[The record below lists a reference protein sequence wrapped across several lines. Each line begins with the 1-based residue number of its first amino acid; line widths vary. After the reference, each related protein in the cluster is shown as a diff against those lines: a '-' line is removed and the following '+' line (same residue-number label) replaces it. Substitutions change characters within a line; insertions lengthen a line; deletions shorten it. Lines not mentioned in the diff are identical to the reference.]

1 MSIICFGI
9 IKLITL
15 KNTEKLTQ
23 YKQTVAT
30 DSHLI
35 LWRIIWTS
43 SVSRPVGT
51 VECELFYLLDRAC
64 LKRDKKRLR
73 YLDKCG
79 IFSICH
85 HDKSTPSFCSSQT
98 TGTHLEIWNFG
109 FLALHFND
117 NRSPSVIFPE
127 IITQTLL

>member
-30 DSHLI
+30 LSPHLVENN
-35 LWRIIWTS
+35 LDFFCQQTSRNGRMWT
-43 SVSRPVGT
+43 VLPSRQSLPKKGQKT
-51 VECELFYLLDRAC
+51 VEI
-64 LKRDKKRLR
+64 
-73 YLDKCG
+73 LDKCG

-117 NRSPSVIFPE
+117 NRSPFVIFPE
-127 IITQTLL
+127 IITQILL

>member
-1 MSIICFGI
+1 MTIICFGI

-43 SVSRPVGT
+43 SVSRPVRT

-73 YLDKCG
+73 YLDQCG
-79 IFSICH
+79 NFPFVTTTNRLHHFARVRLPALTLKFEILVFLPSISMITEAPLSFSL
-85 HDKSTPSFCSSQT
+85 K
-98 TGTHLEIWNFG
+98 L
-109 FLALHFND
+109 
-117 NRSPSVIFPE
+117 
-127 IITQTLL
+127 